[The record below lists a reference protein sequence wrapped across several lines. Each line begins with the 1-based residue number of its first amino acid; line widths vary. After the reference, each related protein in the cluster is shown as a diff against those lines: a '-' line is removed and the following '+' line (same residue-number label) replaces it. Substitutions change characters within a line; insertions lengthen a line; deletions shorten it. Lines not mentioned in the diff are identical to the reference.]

1 MQGKAFAIKGVRDG
15 LLIQLD
21 PGVEWTATT
30 AELAAHLDEQG
41 KFYEGGRIILEVG
54 ERPVPRYELTS
65 LKALLERRGLSL
77 WAVLSRSETTRAS
90 TEALDIRTSAGAALA
105 GIIDEPE
112 EEPDTEVVEEQGSG
126 GILIRHTIRSGRV
139 VRSEGHIV
147 VYGDINP
154 GAEVI
159 ATGDVMVWG
168 HLRGNVHA
176 GARGDESSVV
186 CALDMAP
193 MQLRIAGLV
202 VTSPADNGERPLP
215 EVALVRD
222 GKIQVES
229 W

>member
-1 MQGKAFAIKGVRDG
+1 MEGKTFAIKGVRDG
-15 LLIQLD
+15 LLIQVD

-30 AELAAHLDEQG
+30 ADLAAHLDEQG

-90 TEALDIRTSAGAALA
+90 TEALDLRTSAGAALA
-105 GIIDEPE
+105 GLVESPN
-112 EEPDTEVVEEQGSG
+112 EEQPAVSAEAPGTG
-126 GILIRHTIRSGRV
+126 GILIRHTIRSGSV
-139 VRSEGHIV
+139 VRSEGHVV

-154 GAEVI
+154 GAEVV
-159 ATGDVMVWG
+159 ASGDVVVWG
-168 HLRGNVHA
+168 RLRGNVHA
-176 GARGDESSVV
+176 GSNGDESSVV

-193 MQLRIAGLV
+193 MQLRIANLV
-202 VTSPADNGERPLP
+202 VTSPADNGDRPQP
-215 EVALVRD
+215 EVAHVRD
-222 GKIQVES
+222 GNILVES

>member
-1 MQGKAFAIKGVRDG
+1 MESRAFAIKGVRDG

-21 PGVEWTATT
+21 PGAEWTATT
-30 AELAAHLDEQG
+30 ADLAAHLDEQG

-54 ERPVPRYELTS
+54 SRPVPKYELTS

-90 TEALDIRTSAGAALA
+90 TEALDLRTSAGSALV
-105 GIIDEPE
+105 GILEEPE
-112 EEPDTEVVEEQGSG
+112 EEPQGAASEAPG
-126 GILIRHTIRSGRV
+126 TGAILIRHTIRSGSV
-139 VRSEGHIV
+139 VRSEGHVV

-154 GAEVI
+154 GAEVVS
-159 ATGDVMVWG
+159 TGDVIVWG
-168 HLRGNVHA
+168 RLRGNVHA
-176 GARGDESSVV
+176 GANGDTSSVV
-186 CALDMAP
+186 CALDMEP

-202 VTSPADNGERPLP
+202 VTSPADNGDQPQP

-222 GKIQVES
+222 GQIQVES

>member
-1 MQGKAFAIKGVRDG
+1 MEGKAFSIKGVREG
-15 LLIQLD
+15 LLIQVD
-21 PGVEWTATT
+21 PAVEWTAAT
-30 AELAAHLDEQG
+30 ADLAAHLDEQG

-90 TEALDIRTSAGAALA
+90 TEALDLRTSAGAALA
-105 GIIDEPE
+105 SLVDVPNG
-112 EEPDTEVVEEQGSG
+112 EQPAVSAEAPGTG
-126 GILIRHTIRSGRV
+126 GILIRHTIRSGSV
-139 VRSEGHIV
+139 VLSEGHVV

-154 GAEVI
+154 GAEVV
-159 ATGDVMVWG
+159 ATGDVVVWG
-168 HLRGNVHA
+168 RLRGNVHA
-176 GARGDESSVV
+176 GSNGDESSVV

-193 MQLRIAGLV
+193 MQLRIANLV
-202 VTSPADNGERPLP
+202 VTSPADNGDRPQP

-222 GKIQVES
+222 GNILVES

>member
-1 MQGKAFAIKGVRDG
+1 M
-15 LLIQLD
+15 IQVD
-21 PGVEWTATT
+21 PAVEWTATT
-30 AELAAHLDEQG
+30 ADLAAHLDEQG

-90 TEALDIRTSAGAALA
+90 TQALDLRTSAGAALA
-105 GIIDEPE
+105 SLVDVPN
-112 EEPDTEVVEEQGSG
+112 EEPPAVSVEAPGTG
-126 GILIRHTIRSGRV
+126 GILIRHTIRSGSV
-139 VRSEGHIV
+139 VRSEGHVV

-154 GAEVI
+154 GAEVV
-159 ATGDVMVWG
+159 ATGDVVVWG
-168 HLRGNVHA
+168 RLRGNVHA
-176 GARGDESSVV
+176 GSNGDDNSVV

-193 MQLRIAGLV
+193 MQLRIANLV
-202 VTSPADNGERPLP
+202 VTSPADNGDRPQP

-222 GKIQVES
+222 GNILVES

>member
-1 MQGKAFAIKGVRDG
+1 MQGKAFAIKGVREG

-21 PGVEWTATT
+21 PGAEWTATT

-90 TEALDIRTSAGAALA
+90 TETLDIRTSAGAALA
-105 GIIDEPE
+105 GMIDEPE
-112 EEPDTEVVEEQGSG
+112 EEPDTEAVEEQGSG

>member
-1 MQGKAFAIKGVRDG
+1 MEGKSFTIKGVREG
-15 LLIQLD
+15 LLIQID

-30 AELAAHLDEQG
+30 GDLAVHLDEQG
-41 KFYEGGRIILEVG
+41 RFYEGGRIILEVG

-77 WAVLSRSETTRAS
+77 WAVLSKSETTRDS
-90 TEALDIRTSAGAALA
+90 TEALDIRTSAGLALA
-105 GIIDEPE
+105 GF
-112 EEPDTEVVEEQGSG
+112 VEERDDEAEASNEDNSGSG
-126 GILIRHTIRSGRV
+126 GILVRHTIRSGRV
-139 VRSEGHIV
+139 VRGDGHVV

-159 ATGDVMVWG
+159 AAGDVMVWG
-168 HLRGNVHA
+168 HLRGTVHA
-176 GARGDESSVV
+176 GANGDEDSVV

-202 VTSPADNGERPLP
+202 ATSPADNAAAPTP

-222 GKIQVES
+222 GRIEVES

>member
-112 EEPDTEVVEEQGSG
+112 EEPDTETVEEQGSG

>member
-1 MQGKAFAIKGVRDG
+1 MEGKAFAIKGVSDG
-15 LLIQLD
+15 LLVQID
-21 PGVEWTATT
+21 PGSEWTATT
-30 AELAAHLDEQG
+30 ADLAAHLDEQG
-41 KFYEGGRIILEVG
+41 RFYEGGRVILEVG

-77 WAVLSRSETTRAS
+77 WAVLSRSETTRDS
-90 TEALDIRTSAGAALA
+90 TEALDIRTSAGPALA
-105 GIIDEPE
+105 GIVDEVE
-112 EEPDTEVVEEQGSG
+112 EEPEAGAGEESGAG

-139 VRSEGHIV
+139 VRGGGHIV

-159 ATGDVMVWG
+159 AGGDVMVWG
-168 HLRGNVHA
+168 RLRGNVHA
-176 GARGDESSVV
+176 GANGDEDSVV

-202 VTSPADNGERPLP
+202 ATSPPDNGEGPAP
-215 EVALVRD
+215 EVALIRD
-222 GKIQVES
+222 GKIEVEG

>member
-1 MQGKAFAIKGVRDG
+1 MEGKAFAIKGVREG
-15 LLIQLD
+15 LLIQVD
-21 PGVEWTATT
+21 PGVEWAATT
-30 AELAAHLDEQG
+30 ADLAAHLDGQG

-90 TEALDIRTSAGAALA
+90 TEALDLRTSAGAALA
-105 GIIDEPE
+105 GLVDAPE
-112 EEPDTEVVEEQGSG
+112 MEQQAVSGEAQGTG
-126 GILIRHTIRSGRV
+126 GILVRHTIRSGSV
-139 VRSEGHIV
+139 VRSEGHLV

-154 GAEVI
+154 GAEVV
-159 ATGDVMVWG
+159 ATGDVVVWG
-168 HLRGNVHA
+168 RLRGNVHA
-176 GARGDESSVV
+176 GSNGDESSVV

-193 MQLRIAGLV
+193 MQLRIANLV
-202 VTSPADNGERPLP
+202 VTSPADNGDRPQP

-222 GKIQVES
+222 GNILVES